1 MRYLLFLAFIV
12 VMSACQQNPQVVY
25 PQQQQ
30 GYDVIPG
37 DNGQQMA
44 RTYYNGAEIYME
56 LALFNS
62 LMNSGGY
69 GSVYS
74 RYQMYPNVYGG
85 TTIINHYHS
94 RPSVRSYSYS
104 SGKSVAVT
112 PRAPQNWQSRPSTKP
127 VATVSKPSAWSSRPS
142 SKPTSSP
149 SPSKSWSSRS
159 SSSRKR

>member
-1 MRYLLFLAFIV
+1 
-12 VMSACQQNPQVVY
+12 MSACQQNPQVVY
-25 PQQQQ
+25 VPQQQQ
-30 GYDVIPG
+30 GYDIIPG

-74 RYQMYPNVYGG
+74 RYQAYPNMYGG

-94 RPSVRSYSYS
+94 RPAVKSYSYS
-104 SGKSVAVT
+104 GGKSVAVQ
-112 PRAPQNWQSRPSTKP
+112 PRAAQNWQSRPSTKP
-127 VATVSKPSAWSSRPS
+127 VATVSKPSASWSSRPS

-149 SPSKSWSSRS
+149 SRSWS